1 MHKKRRI
8 CHAQIVVENA
18 YGRLKGRWRR
28 LMKRNDMCI
37 ENILQL
43 HVSYIMFVKYMVKH
57 SMSHGCEKLKQVM
70 FIHNQKPALPG
81 TGEVIDQNKSEML

>member
-1 MHKKRRI
+1 M
-8 CHAQIVVENA
+8 VENA

-37 ENILQL
+37 ENIPNQL

-57 SMSHGCEKLKQVM
+57 SVSRGYEKLKQVM
-70 FIHNQKPALPG
+70 FIHSQKPALPG
-81 TGEVIDQNKSEML
+81 MGEVIDQNKSEML